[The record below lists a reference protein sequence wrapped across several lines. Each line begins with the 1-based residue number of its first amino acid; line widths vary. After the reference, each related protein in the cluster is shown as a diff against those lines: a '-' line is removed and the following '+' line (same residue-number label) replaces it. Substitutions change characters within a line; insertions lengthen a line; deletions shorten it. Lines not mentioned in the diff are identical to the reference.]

1 MKLANIVRITKKHA
15 HLRVFDTPQAQWV
28 SIGAAAYPLY
38 GMPQIRDKEEML
50 ALMDV
55 PEDKRE
61 PYEVI
66 FENPEDLA
74 RFDDCTADDMP
85 LDDMGI
91 TFAQRGSYLRP
102 LFAPGGRVYWINECY
117 IAPVEDEKNL
127 AYFLRELEDG
137 IFAVAVIAGL
147 EIVAL
152 IGVRIAAPE
161 TEESLRDILRG
172 CQAAEQAGYRI
183 PKEMVIA
190 YGGYQ
195 IPVTGFIGGDA
206 QAWEER
212 EERGEQ
218 EKIV

>member
-1 MKLANIVRITKKHA
+1 MKLANIARITKKHE
-15 HLRVFDTPQAQWV
+15 HLRVFGTSQTQWV

-38 GMPQIRDKEEML
+38 GMPQIRNKEEML
-50 ALMDV
+50 ALLDV
-55 PEDKRE
+55 PEEKRE

-74 RFDDCTADDMP
+74 RFDDCTEDDTPLADK
-85 LDDMGI
+85 GI

-102 LFAPGGRVYWINECY
+102 LFAEDGRVYWINECY
-117 IAPVEDEKNL
+117 IAPVEDEKDL

-161 TEESLRDILRG
+161 TEESLLDIFRG
-172 CQAAEQAGYRI
+172 CKDAEQAGYRI

-195 IPVTGFIGGDA
+195 IPVTGFIGGDVRE
-206 QAWEER
+206 W

>member
-1 MKLANIVRITKKHA
+1 MRETMDQYTMAHHEGLPDEEADSINIVAIGGSVVHGDNREFREMVRELKKKK
-15 HLRVFDTPQAQWV
+15 P
-28 SIGAAAYPLY
+28 G
-38 GMPQIRDKEEML
+38 
-50 ALMDV
+50 
-55 PEDKRE
+55 
-61 PYEVI
+61 
-66 FENPEDLA
+66 ENPEDLA

-85 LDDMGI
+85 LADKGI

-161 TEESLRDILRG
+161 TEESLRDIFRG

-195 IPVTGFIGGDA
+195 IPVTGFIGRDVRE
-206 QAWEER
+206 W